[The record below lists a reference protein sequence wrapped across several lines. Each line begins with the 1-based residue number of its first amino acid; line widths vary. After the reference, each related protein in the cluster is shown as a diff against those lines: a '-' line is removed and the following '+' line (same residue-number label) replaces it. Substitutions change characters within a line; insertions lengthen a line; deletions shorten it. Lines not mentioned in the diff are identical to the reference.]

1 MTSRLERITQQRL
14 DSLSRIR
21 ARGVNP
27 YPHSYHPSHT
37 IQQAITLFKQQEEGF
52 QTISLAGR
60 VMARRSMGK
69 MTFFDIR
76 DGSGKIQLCFRYN
89 SLGQEKYEFLKEIDI
104 GDIIGGEGKLF
115 RTKAGEI
122 TLEAS
127 NFTMLCKSL
136 RPLPEKWHGLADVE
150 KRYRQRYLDLI
161 SNEDAKTIFTL
172 RSRIITEV
180 RNFLNSQ
187 GFIEAE
193 TPVLQPQA
201 GGALARPFITH
212 HHALDE
218 DLYLRIALELHLKRL
233 IVGGFDK
240 VYEMGRAFRNEG
252 ISIKHNPEFTLLEC
266 YQAYADYNDIMNL
279 VEEAISYIAHKVLG
293 DTKIIC
299 QGKTIDLAP
308 PWQRLYLREA
318 IKKHC
323 GIDFEDYPDAASLRE
338 AITPI
343 LAARFFEENP
353 PFGEWAGF
361 DTMSRG
367 KQIDKLIATF
377 LEPNLIE
384 PTFLLDYPVEMS
396 PLAKRKR
403 GDDRLVE
410 RFEAFINGI
419 EVANAFTELNDP
431 LEQRERF
438 REQLK
443 ERVGDGE
450 VEIADEDFLQALE
463 YGMPP
468 TGGLGIGI
476 DRLVMLLTGQSS
488 IREVILFPQLKTKSE
503 P

>member
-37 IQQAITLFKQQEEGF
+37 IQQAITLFKQQKEGF

-76 DGSGKIQLCFRYN
+76 DGSGKIQLCFRYD
-89 SLGQEKYEFLKEIDI
+89 SLGQEKYEFLKEVDI
-104 GDIIGGEGKLF
+104 GDIIGVEGKLF
-115 RTKAGEI
+115 RTKVGEI
-122 TLEAS
+122 TLEVS

-161 SNEDAKTIFTL
+161 SNEDARTIFTL

-187 GFIEAE
+187 GFIETE

-266 YQAYADYNDIMNL
+266 YQAYADYNDMMNL
-279 VEEAISYIAHKVLG
+279 VEETISYIAHKVLG
-293 DTKIIC
+293 DTKITC

-323 GIDFEDYPDAASLRE
+323 GIDFEDYPDAASLRSRMIEMGME
-338 AITPI
+338 ADP
-343 LAARFFEENP
+343 
-353 PFGEWAGF
+353 GKG
-361 DTMSRG
+361 RG
-367 KQIDKLIATF
+367 KLVDELIATF
-377 LEPNLIE
+377 VESNLIE

-396 PLAKRKR
+396 PLAKCKR
-403 GDDRLVE
+403 GNDRLVE

-443 ERVGDGE
+443 ERVGNEE

>member
-1 MTSRLERITQQRL
+1 
-14 DSLSRIR
+14 
-21 ARGVNP
+21 
-27 YPHSYHPSHT
+27 
-37 IQQAITLFKQQEEGF
+37 
-52 QTISLAGR
+52 
-60 VMARRSMGK
+60 MGK

-89 SLGQEKYEFLKEIDI
+89 SLGQEKYEFLKEVDI
-104 GDIIGGEGKLF
+104 GDIIGVEGKLF
-115 RTKAGEI
+115 RTKKGEI
-122 TLEAS
+122 TLEVS
-127 NFTMLCKSL
+127 KYTMLCKSL

-161 SNEDAKTIFTL
+161 SNEDAKNIFTL

-180 RNFLNSQ
+180 RNFLNSR

-293 DTKIIC
+293 DTKITC

-318 IKKHC
+318 IKKHR
-323 GIDFEDYPDAASLRE
+323 GIDFEDYPDAASLRSRMIEMGME
-338 AITPI
+338 AD
-343 LAARFFEENP
+343 L
-353 PFGEWAGF
+353 GKG
-361 DTMSRG
+361 RG
-367 KQIDKLIATF
+367 KLVDELIATF
-377 LEPNLIE
+377 VESNLIE

-403 GDDRLVE
+403 GNDRLVE

-419 EVANAFTELNDP
+419 EIANAFTELNDP

-438 REQLK
+438 RQQLK
-443 ERVGDGE
+443 ERVGSEE

>member
-1 MTSRLERITQQRL
+1 
-14 DSLSRIR
+14 
-21 ARGVNP
+21 
-27 YPHSYHPSHT
+27 
-37 IQQAITLFKQQEEGF
+37 
-52 QTISLAGR
+52 
-60 VMARRSMGK
+60 MGK

-89 SLGQEKYEFLKEIDI
+89 SLGQEKYEFLKEVDI
-104 GDIIGGEGKLF
+104 GDIIGVEGKLF
-115 RTKAGEI
+115 RTKKGEI
-122 TLEAS
+122 TLEVS
-127 NFTMLCKSL
+127 KYTMLCKSL

-161 SNEDAKTIFTL
+161 SNEDAKNIFTL

-180 RNFLNSQ
+180 RNFLNSR

-293 DTKIIC
+293 DTKITC

-323 GIDFEDYPDAASLRE
+323 GIDFEDYPDAASLRSRMIEMGME
-338 AITPI
+338 ADP
-343 LAARFFEENP
+343 
-353 PFGEWAGF
+353 GKG
-361 DTMSRG
+361 RG
-367 KQIDKLIATF
+367 KLVDELIATF
-377 LEPNLIE
+377 VESNLIE

-419 EVANAFTELNDP
+419 EIANAFTELNDP

-438 REQLK
+438 RQQLK
-443 ERVGDGE
+443 ERVGSEE

-503 P
+503 L

>member
-1 MTSRLERITQQRL
+1 M
-14 DSLSRIR
+14 
-21 ARGVNP
+21 
-27 YPHSYHPSHT
+27 
-37 IQQAITLFKQQEEGF
+37 
-52 QTISLAGR
+52 
-60 VMARRSMGK
+60 
-69 MTFFDIR
+69 
-76 DGSGKIQLCFRYN
+76 
-89 SLGQEKYEFLKEIDI
+89 GQEKYEFLKEVDI
-104 GDIIGGEGKLF
+104 GDIIGVEGKLF
-115 RTKAGEI
+115 RTKTGEI
-122 TLEAS
+122 TLEAPD
-127 NFTMLCKSL
+127 FTMLCKSL

-161 SNEDAKTIFTL
+161 SNEDAKNIFTL
-172 RSRIITEV
+172 RSRIITAV

-279 VEEAISYIAHKVLG
+279 VEEAVSHIAREVLG
-293 DTKIIC
+293 DTKITC
-299 QGKTIDLAP
+299 QGKTIDLTP

-323 GIDFEDYPDAASLRE
+323 SIDFEDYPDAASLRSRMTEMGME
-338 AITPI
+338 ADPGK
-343 LAARFFEENP
+343 R
-353 PFGEWAGF
+353 
-361 DTMSRG
+361 RG
-367 KQIDKLIATF
+367 KLVDELIATF
-377 LEPNLIE
+377 VESNLIQ

-419 EVANAFTELNDP
+419 EIANAFTELNDP

-438 REQLK
+438 RQQLK
-443 ERVGDGE
+443 ERVGDEE